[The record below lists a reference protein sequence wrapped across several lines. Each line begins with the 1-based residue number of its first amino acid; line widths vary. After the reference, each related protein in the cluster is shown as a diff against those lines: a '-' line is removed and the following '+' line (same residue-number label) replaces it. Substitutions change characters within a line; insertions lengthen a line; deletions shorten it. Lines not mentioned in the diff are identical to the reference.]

1 VGFVGKHYELGDLVV
16 AFYGMESALGLDR
29 EGALVVVVL
38 AVDQK
43 DRLDFAG
50 LGDGRQLE
58 RA

>member
-1 VGFVGKHYELGDLVV
+1 VGKHYELGDLVV